1 MVPQNPGEPRR
12 ATIMGANR
20 RLKRK
25 LLAALVTGLSI
36 LTASCNDWP
45 LGPPTSATLAVCPSD
60 QAQSTS
66 SILDALGGTVS
77 LDGTSLVVPLGAL
90 RSSTSI
96 ELGIPASQYMEISAT
111 ANGGHFL
118 FLRPITVTIDYSR
131 CSPTVQQQTLSVWNI
146 DPDTKQ
152 LLQNMGGVDNKLTHQ
167 ITFTT
172 LHFSGYAL
180 AF

>member
-1 MVPQNPGEPRR
+1 MGIPQKLRMKLA
-12 ATIMGANR
+12 ATLAVA
-20 RLKRK
+20 
-25 LLAALVTGLSI
+25 LLAFTG
-36 LTASCNDWP
+36 SCDFH
-45 LGPPTSATLAVCPSD
+45 LFPPPPPQATLAVCPSD
-60 QAQSTS
+60 QTQSTS

-77 LDGTSLVVPLGAL
+77 IGGTSVVVPVGAL
-90 RSSTSI
+90 LSATSI
-96 ELGIPASQYMEISAT
+96 ELSIPASQYMEIGVT

-118 FLRPITVTIDYSR
+118 FQTPITITIDYSR
-131 CSPTVQQQTLSVWNI
+131 CSSDIQQKTLSVWNI

-172 LHFSGYAL
+172 PHISGYAI